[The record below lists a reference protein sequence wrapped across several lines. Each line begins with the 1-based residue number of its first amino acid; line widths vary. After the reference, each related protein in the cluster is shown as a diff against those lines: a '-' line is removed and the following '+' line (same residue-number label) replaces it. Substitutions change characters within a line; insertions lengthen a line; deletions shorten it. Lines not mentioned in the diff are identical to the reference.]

1 MFVKDKSGKYQCKKK
16 STTKKTEE
24 NTTCGGKRKTRKN
37 KNKKKGGGPLEIKF
51 FDAVIRNK
59 TQLVLSILER
69 SILERGV
76 DIINTKHDD
85 DDEVDWMEEGYTALH
100 YACHHRIENMV
111 DLLLDK
117 GADVEITEST
127 GKKPLHIACQKGYI
141 DIIEALLHNPFGV
154 HVDINMKKGSE
165 DGESPGA
172 TPLHEVILDY
182 GYLRNKFEV
191 IEFLLKNGADV
202 NAVDD
207 NGETP
212 LHYVIQ
218 SLNSHSLDAY
228 EESIEIANFLI
239 NEGADV
245 NISNADGNTPLHY
258 LIQGEIIY
266 KIEYQTHNMTI
277 ELIKTIINKGGDYDA
292 KNNEGQTPL
301 DYVYDDEVPRQG
313 WLEFKRV
320 ILNHIHQLPKENARR
335 ILLKKG
341 SEDTKSKLY
350 KLPKEVVKQ
359 NIEPYLYGGK
369 RKTKE
374 KKNKKK

>member
-1 MFVKDKSGKYQCKKK
+1 M
-16 STTKKTEE
+16 
-24 NTTCGGKRKTRKN
+24 
-37 KNKKKGGGPLEIKF
+37 
-51 FDAVIRNK
+51 
-59 TQLVLSILER
+59 
-69 SILERGV
+69 
-76 DIINTKHDD
+76 
-85 DDEVDWMEEGYTALH
+85 
-100 YACHHRIENMV
+100 
-111 DLLLDK
+111 
-117 GADVEITEST
+117 
-127 GKKPLHIACQKGYI
+127 
-141 DIIEALLHNPFGV
+141 
-154 HVDINMKKGSE
+154 
-165 DGESPGA
+165 
-172 TPLHEVILDY
+172 
-182 GYLRNKFEV
+182 
-191 IEFLLKNGADV
+191 KNGADV

-320 ILNHIHQLPKENARR
+320 ILNHIHQ
-335 ILLKKG
+335 
-341 SEDTKSKLY
+341 SS
-350 KLPKEVVKQ
+350 
-359 NIEPYLYGGK
+359 K
-369 RKTKE
+369 RKCKTYFAE
-374 KKNKKK
+374 KR